1 MRYNSTPCVAAAA
14 LLFGGTL
21 GLGSTAEAG
30 LTVTSAYFNL
40 NAGSA
45 YAPNFD
51 ASAVGSVLAAIG
63 ENSSLVFGGLGQYGF
78 LVTAA
83 SDGTGIWSAFGATIG
98 FTTDTALTVQLTGD
112 VSSDSATVFL
122 VDVSTMS
129 TIFRRPSGS
138 GSWDSGFIEL
148 AAGGSYLV
156 GVNGPLT
163 FANGSSETGT
173 VLAFSYVP
181 APGAIALLGAAGLV
195 TGRRRR

>member
-1 MRYNSTPCVAAAA
+1 MRHNSTPCVAAAA

-45 YAPNFD
+45 YATNTD

-63 ENSSLVFGGLGQYGF
+63 ANSSLVFSGLSQYGF
-78 LVTAA
+78 LVSAA
-83 SDGTGIWSAFGATIG
+83 SDGEELWSAFGATIG
-98 FTTDTALTVQLTGD
+98 FTADTALTVQLTGN

-122 VDVSTMS
+122 VDATTGSTV
-129 TIFRRPSGS
+129 FLRPSGS
-138 GSWDSGFIEL
+138 GAWDSGLIQL
-148 AAGGSYLV
+148 AAGGNYLV